1 MSDLWR
7 VKRHDGHAGHLWRV
21 AGEAHSRE
29 EAAELYDKECLRTKA
44 GGVRLTREALVSEC
58 WPLGTAP
65 DICDD
70 DERAERTRRPCPG
83 CGVAPVE
90 GRDADKVCGE
100 CAGLL
105 RLARGARGDAR

>member
-29 EAAELYDKECLRTKA
+29 EAAELYDKECLRAKA

-65 DICDD
+65 GICDD
-70 DERAERTRRPCPG
+70 DERPKRTRRPCPG
-83 CGVAPVE
+83 CAVAPVE
-90 GRDADKVCGE
+90 GRDADKVCDE

-105 RLARGARGDAR
+105 RLARAARGDAR